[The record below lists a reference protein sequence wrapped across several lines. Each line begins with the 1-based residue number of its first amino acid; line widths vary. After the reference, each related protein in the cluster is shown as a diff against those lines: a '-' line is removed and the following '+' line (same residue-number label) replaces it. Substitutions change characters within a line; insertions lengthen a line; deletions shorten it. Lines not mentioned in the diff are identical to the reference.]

1 MKENKKKR
9 KFLFA
14 VTYGAVLAAFTGYVM
29 LDTFVI
35 PKAENSDAGKMN
47 LSLFEDIP
55 SSSLGGD
62 DSTAAADSESRAS
75 DNTDGSEGSAKTSRR
90 SRSKSSAT
98 QEQLSEN
105 SSSGSST
112 VSSGNSSYQDY
123 SDDNIRVTVSEYNVS
138 DTVVYVADVQLS
150 SAQYLKTAFADDTYG
165 RNVTAPTSDTAE
177 ENGAILAINGDYYG
191 ARQTGYVIR
200 NGILY
205 RDTGTSDT
213 DVLCIYADGHF
224 EITNSGEKSAQ
235 QLIDDGVW
243 QAFSFGPALVRD
255 GEVAVTASQE
265 VGKAMASNPRT
276 AIGIVD
282 DLHYLLVVSDGRTTE
297 SEGLSLRELAEFM
310 QSLGVE
316 TAYNL
321 DGGGSS
327 TMYYNGEVINN
338 PTTSGRSIKERSVSD
353 IVYIGY

>member
-1 MKENKKKR
+1 MKENKKK
-9 KFLFA
+9 KPFLFA

-47 LSLFEDIP
+47 LSLFEDMP
-55 SSSLGGD
+55 SSSLSGD
-62 DSTAAADSESRAS
+62 DSSSSNDAENRAT
-75 DNTDGSEGSAKTSRR
+75 DNNAGSEGSAKTSKR

-98 QEQLSEN
+98 QEQPTEN
-105 SSSGSST
+105 STGSST
-112 VSSGNSSYQDY
+112 VSSGNSTYQGY
-123 SDDNIRVTVSEYNVS
+123 SDDNISVTVSEYNVN

-177 ENGAILAINGDYYG
+177 ANNAILAINGDYYG
-191 ARQTGYVIR
+191 ARQSGYVIR

-205 RDTGTSDT
+205 RDTGSSDT

-235 QLIDDGVW
+235 QLIDEGVW
-243 QAFSFGPALVRD
+243 QAFSFGPALVRE

-310 QSLGVE
+310 QSLGVT

-327 TMYYNGEVINN
+327 TMYYNGQVINN